1 MGMLGMNVVSF
12 DVEIEVPEHIR
23 TVSGQFYMNTVE
35 RAMSMINM
43 GLQSAFQKSI
53 SFRLHLEKGEH

>member
-1 MGMLGMNVVSF
+1 MLGMNVVSF

-23 TVSGQFYMNTVE
+23 TVSGQFYMNAVE

-43 GLQSAFQKSI
+43 DYKAHFKSQYLFVYI
-53 SFRLHLEKGEH
+53 